1 MNDMDILV
9 QEMRLDL
16 GLRSEF
22 EAALR
27 QKLTEF
33 RANPRPGVYSITV
46 SLNVAAN
53 FSSGPVHYTEAEVA
67 ASLLD

>member
-1 MNDMDILV
+1 MAKLL

-27 QKLTEF
+27 KTLTEF
-33 RANPRPGVYSITV
+33 RADPKPGTHTITV
-46 SLNVAAN
+46 SLDLTDDFDGEN
-53 FSSGPVHYTEAEVA
+53 P
-67 ASLLD
+67 